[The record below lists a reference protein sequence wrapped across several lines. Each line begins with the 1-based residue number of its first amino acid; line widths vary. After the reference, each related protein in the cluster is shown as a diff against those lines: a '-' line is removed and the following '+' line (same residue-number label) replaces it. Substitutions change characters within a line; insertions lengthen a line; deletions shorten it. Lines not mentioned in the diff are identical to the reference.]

1 MTRILLVRHGHV
13 EGISP
18 ERFRGRED
26 IPLTEKGL
34 MQAQALAQRIHRDW
48 RPDAIY
54 TGPLKRCVA
63 TAEAIATATG
73 APTHL
78 MTNLADIDYG
88 AWQWRTLE
96 EVKEHTPAL
105 LGMWHFSPQ
114 LVRFP
119 DGESF
124 QDLLARTADA
134 LRFALDH
141 CHDQTI
147 VYVAHQ
153 SVNRA
158 ILLQALDQPL
168 SAYWRLVQDPCAL
181 NELEITRA
189 HVRVL
194 RVNDASH
201 LPKEQD

>member
-1 MTRILLVRHGHV
+1 MTRILLVRHGQV

-18 ERFRGRED
+18 ERFRGRKD
-26 IPLTEKGL
+26 IPLTEKGV
-34 MQAQALAQRIHRDW
+34 AQTEALAQRIRRDW

-54 TGPLKRCVA
+54 TSPLKRCVA
-63 TAEAIATATG
+63 TADAIAAATG
-73 APTHL
+73 APIHT
-78 MTNLADIDYG
+78 MENLADIDYG

-96 EVKEHTPAL
+96 EVKEHAPAL
-105 LGMWHFSPQ
+105 LGMWHFAPQ

-124 QDLLARTADA
+124 QELLARTADA
-134 LRFALDH
+134 LRFAFDH

-147 VYVAHQ
+147 VFVGHD

-189 HVRVL
+189 HVRVI
-194 RVNDASH
+194 RVNDDSH
-201 LPKEQD
+201 LPKETD

>member
-1 MTRILLVRHGHV
+1 MTKILLVRHGHV
-13 EGISP
+13 EGVSP

-26 IPLTEKGL
+26 IPLTEKGVV
-34 MQAQALAQRIHRDW
+34 QAQALAQRIKRDW

-54 TGPLKRCVA
+54 TSPLKRC
-63 TAEAIATATG
+63 IATADAIAAATA
-73 APTHL
+73 APVHT
-78 MTNLADIDYG
+78 MENLADIDYG
-88 AWQWRTLE
+88 AWQWRTLADVGE
-96 EVKEHTPAL
+96 QAPAL
-105 LGMWHFSPQ
+105 LGMWRFAPQ

-119 DGESF
+119 DGESL

-147 VYVAHQ
+147 VFVAHDA
-153 SVNRA
+153 VNRA
-158 ILLQALDQPL
+158 ILVQALDQPL
-168 SAYWRLVQDPCAL
+168 SAYWKLAQDPGAL

-189 HVRVL
+189 HVRVI

-201 LPKEQD
+201 LSEARD